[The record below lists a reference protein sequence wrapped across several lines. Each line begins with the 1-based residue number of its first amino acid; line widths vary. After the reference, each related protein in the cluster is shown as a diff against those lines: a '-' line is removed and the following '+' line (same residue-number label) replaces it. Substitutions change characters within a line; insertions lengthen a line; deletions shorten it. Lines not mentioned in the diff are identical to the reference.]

1 MATDRKRY
9 IFNRGTNGATASA
22 YLGLP
27 IFSTPT
33 ATIGDVC
40 IRSGSIIGLAVT
52 LWVYSWVV
60 FMYYLFSKNYQW

>member
-1 MATDRKRY
+1 MATSRKRY

-52 LWVYSWVV
+52 LNVTA
-60 FMYYLFSKNYQW
+60 